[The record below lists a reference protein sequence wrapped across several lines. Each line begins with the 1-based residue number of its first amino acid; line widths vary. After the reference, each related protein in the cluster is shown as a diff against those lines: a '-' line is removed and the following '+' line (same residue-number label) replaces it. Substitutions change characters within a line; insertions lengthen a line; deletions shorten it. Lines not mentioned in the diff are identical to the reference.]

1 MRLGSKI
8 NDNADLVNK
17 QFVEALL
24 SQLNS
29 TTIAELKEAIEQIES
44 NDQWGSYEEPI
55 APQVEE

>member
-17 QFVEALL
+17 QFVETLL
-24 SQLNS
+24 SQLDS
-29 TTIAELKEAIEQIES
+29 TTIAELKEAIEQLES

-55 APQVEE
+55 TPQVEE